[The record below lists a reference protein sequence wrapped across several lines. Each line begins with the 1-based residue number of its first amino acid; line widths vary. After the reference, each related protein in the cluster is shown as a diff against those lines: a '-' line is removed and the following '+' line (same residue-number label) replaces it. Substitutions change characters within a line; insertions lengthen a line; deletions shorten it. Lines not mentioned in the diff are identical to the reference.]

1 MVHRTSKELL
11 IFIPCTYRSC
21 IIFNIFLMW
30 LELIFS
36 ILILRYNFICFL
48 PVISFGL
55 KRWAKNFQTL
65 GLKFLSTSFLTL
77 HCKFARCLDAT
88 CELLRSVSIILM
100 EPRISVAAHMH
111 MPLTVATTAAEFGGA
126 DPAASIVNRHQSLA
140 GKTMLHVQ
148 RSPPTFLPFGGFARP
163 LWDFSA
169 TICCR
174 HLLVVCIC
182 I

>member
-1 MVHRTSKELL
+1 
-11 IFIPCTYRSC
+11 
-21 IIFNIFLMW
+21 MW

-148 RSPPTFLPFGGFARP
+148 RSPSDFPAFGGFARP